1 MQKIKKKSHQP
12 EYFDFFGSLFTT
24 AIVNSAKWLQPVP
37 QTKGSYMITSR
48 QNQEQYT
55 RLKNS
60 KLINISNLELE
71 EACRD

>member
-1 MQKIKKKSHQP
+1 VEIKKKKKIHLRLLQK
-12 EYFDFFGSLFTT
+12 GGALQ
-24 AIVNSAKWLQPVP
+24 VNSAKWLQPVP